1 MQQRLPCVEQVIV
14 PEPRYVDSLVDQD
27 FQRSICKRL
36 ILIRMR
42 SAAYRAP
49 TVASNGVVGQT
60 CFSHVACKPVARW
73 LVQFQNGIV

>member
-49 TVASNGVVGQT
+49 TVARGYQQPQSSMY
-60 CFSHVACKPVARW
+60 CE
-73 LVQFQNGIV
+73 FQNRMLALYYHVHVQ